1 MTIITDLPNEL
12 LEEIAIKLRTQYY
25 DSNRFGNVLADFSLV
40 CRAFYRVAF
49 RYMHDE
55 PDLSATERDLC
66 TNKRVCEFLRLIQKN
81 PGLGYVVRTLAIGPW
96 DPTELSRKWSKN
108 ESFMK
113 SYDFLKRTIES
124 KAVQEEDVE
133 RLNDHPMSVLVAALF
148 YLLPGLGY
156 LHLVLQSSKRDEPLS
171 TRWLLLAMDIAPLPF
186 GEKIRGMELEYIELD
201 TTGVFPCR
209 TTLGALLGLP
219 GLEHVRFTS
228 EDAANS
234 LLLAGTYSQLPLSQG
249 VENLVI
255 APEPEPEPESTIV
268 LSSAHSNAYE
278 RFRSFDPLCKQR
290 LLDIRNT
297 SSITGLSFYN
307 NPCSTFSIPNIIQ
320 ASKELKEFDCF
331 IGSRT
336 RDSREDVQAVHR
348 ALLEHKDTLEY
359 LSMSYYKG
367 FGNRHNP
374 NFQLDFS
381 AFRRLE
387 TLQVSMLL
395 LADIDAP
402 QIIIGN
408 VLPANLDSLAVKI
421 RHPSFASPGVC
432 DWDEVVLCLITKIAG
447 MRDAKLEKLNS
458 VDVRVINHPAKAS
471 GSLKLKEAR
480 RMMNEMGIEFT
491 ATTYDP
497 SVGTVEL

>member
-1 MTIITDLPNEL
+1 MAIITDLPNEL
-12 LEEIAIKLRTQYY
+12 LEQIAIKLRTQYY

-55 PDLSATERDLC
+55 PDLSTAEKNLC
-66 TNKRVCEFLRLIQKN
+66 TRKRVCEFLQLIQKN

-96 DPTELSRKWSKN
+96 DQTELSSKWGHN

-113 SYDFLKRTIES
+113 SYDFLKRTIEHKS
-124 KAVQEEDVE
+124 LQEEDLHGLE
-133 RLNDHPMSVLVAALF
+133 DHPMSVLVAALF

-156 LHLVLQSSKRDEPLS
+156 LHLVLRSSKRGGPLL

-186 GEKIRGMELEYIELD
+186 EEKIRGMELEYNEVD
-201 TTGVFPCR
+201 SSDVFPCR

-219 GLEHVRFTS
+219 GLEHVRFAS
-228 EDAANS
+228 EDAADS
-234 LLLAGTYSQLPLSQG
+234 LLLTGINPTLSLSEG
-249 VENLVI
+249 LEKLSLT
-255 APEPEPEPESTIV
+255 PEPESELATV
-268 LSSAHSNAYE
+268 LSHAHSKAYK
-278 RFRSFDPLCKQR
+278 RFRSFDPFCKQR
-290 LLDIRNT
+290 LLDLRSK

-307 NPCSTFSIPNIIQ
+307 NPGSIFSIPDIIY
-320 ASKELKEFDCF
+320 ASKELKEIDCF

-336 RDSREDVQAVHR
+336 RDTREDVQAIHR
-348 ALLEHKDTLEY
+348 ALLEHKNTLEY

-367 FGNRHNP
+367 FDNRHNP

-381 AFRRLE
+381 AFERLK

-402 QIIIGN
+402 QIVMGD
-408 VLPANLDSLAVKI
+408 VLPANLENLAVKI
-421 RHPSFASPGVC
+421 RYPSFATGGGC
-432 DWDEVVLCLITKIAG
+432 DWDEVVICLITKVAA
-447 MRDAKLEKLNS
+447 MKDVKLHKLNS
-458 VDVRVINHPAKAS
+458 VDVRVINHPAKAP
-471 GSLKLKEAR
+471 GSSKLKDAR
-480 RMMNEMGIEFT
+480 RMMDERGIEFS